1 METTVISNVRGT
13 PGRKG
18 VTAEQVFGAADAI
31 RAKGLEPT
39 NVEIQKMLGGS
50 FSTISPLLRQWRGGK
65 GVVPPNSQISEVMVK
80 ALSAH
85 AQAACAESDKQWRV
99 LMGAATADAES
110 LENESSK
117 LANERDG
124 LIQEVSALR
133 AERDSFAGRC
143 NQQIG
148 EIERCRSAEMDARAA
163 QLQAE
168 VGLAKLEQVRDE
180 LLFRETKAEIEIS
193 RLRSELAQTMDGLVA
208 TKVELALHRG
218 RLEAM
223 TDRMLDVPRT
233 QIQASAI
240 GEDVGSGAMRR

>member
-1 METTVISNVRGT
+1 MESTVISNVRGT

-31 RAKGLEPT
+31 RAKGTEPT
-39 NVEIQKMLGGS
+39 NTEIQKMLGGS

-65 GVVPPNSQISEVMVK
+65 GAVPPSAQISEVMVK

-85 AQAACAESDKQWRV
+85 AQAACAESEKRWRV
-99 LMGAATADAES
+99 LMEAATADAES
-110 LENESSK
+110 LENESYK
-117 LANERDG
+117 LSIERDG
-124 LIQEVSALR
+124 LVQEVLTLR

-143 NQQIG
+143 DQQVG
-148 EIERCRSAEMDARAA
+148 EIERCRGSEQAALAA

-180 LLFRETKAEIEIS
+180 LLFRDTKAEIEIS
-193 RLRSELAQTMDGLVA
+193 RLRGELAQTMDELVD

-223 TDRMLDVPRT
+223 TDRMLDVLRT
-233 QIQASAI
+233 QIQAPAI
-240 GEDVGSGAMRR
+240 GDDAGSGAMRT